1 LNTVNLKRKKISMLG
16 VLNFTLLTGLGA
28 ALTLESSA
36 NAENYNNLPLAF
48 TTTMRIPVGMDAG
61 APTWF
66 GATDECQNANG
77 LRMVYGSDGLNP
89 YLQWNFYEDRG
100 YFRIENVGLKRKGCA
115 SSAWLRPNTP
125 CNDKDMRRESN
136 DYNDGLWK
144 VEPTGSGTYELV
156 SYSKDLDCRDAE
168 LGATPNGDNFY
179 FTYNDGSG
187 RTEWQFSNTGGDK
200 A

>member
-1 LNTVNLKRKKISMLG
+1 MLG

-36 NAENYNNLPLAF
+36 KAEKYNNLPLAF

-66 GATDECQNANG
+66 GATHECTDPNG
-77 LRMVYGSDGLNP
+77 LRMAYGSDGLNP
-89 YLQWNFYEDRG
+89 ELQWNFYEDRG
-100 YFRIENVGLKRKGCA
+100 YFRIENVGKKNQGCFD
-115 SSAWLRPNTP
+115 SAWLRPNTP
-125 CNDKDMRRESN
+125 CNDHDVRREAN
-136 DYNDGLWK
+136 VYDEGLWK
-144 VEPTGSGTYELV
+144 VEPTGEGTYELI
-156 SYSKDLDCRDAE
+156 SYVKDLNCRDAVM
-168 LGATPNGDNFY
+168 GAKPDGKHFR